1 MNTATLREP
10 QPIHE
15 VDFHG
20 ATLNISID
28 MDVFW
33 LAADA
38 DGAVCVYEYAP
49 IRDEG
54 AQEFM
59 PNDNADFF
67 IGVAKVDLDG
77 INWRDTA
84 KRYQVES

>member
-15 VDFHG
+15 VKFHG
-20 ATLNISID
+20 VDLSISID

-33 LAADA
+33 LAADKN
-38 DGAVCVYEYAP
+38 GEVWCYEYEPTPVGVSFAESSGLP
-49 IRDEG
+49 FKI
-54 AQEFM
+54 
-59 PNDNADFF
+59 AD
-67 IGVAKVDLDG
+67 VDLNG

-84 KRYQVES
+84 KEYRV